1 VAVHLSIGAMGVD
14 RSLEPEGMGVLAD
27 LRKFVRQHRS
37 CGVLAIHLEPPAE
50 TTYCIEI
57 SCRACA
63 TALSRTVD
71 PGTACWDLV
80 HTDLLLACN

>member
-1 VAVHLSIGAMGVD
+1 
-14 RSLEPEGMGVLAD
+14 MGVLAD

-37 CGVLAIHLEPPAE
+37 CGVLGIHLSPPGASG
-50 TTYCIEI
+50 YCIEI

-71 PGTACWDLV
+71 AGAATWDRV
-80 HTDLLLACN
+80 HTDLLQATN

>member
-1 VAVHLSIGAMGVD
+1 
-14 RSLEPEGMGVLAD
+14 MGVLAD

-37 CGVLAIHLEPPAE
+37 CGVLAIHLEPPAD

-57 SCRACA
+57 TCRACA

-71 PGTACWDLV
+71 PGTASWDLV
-80 HTDLLLACN
+80 HTDLLLAWN